1 MVKEYFELLGNYNK
15 EANNTLNSIIKNF
28 TEDQW
33 KRQFS
38 GYYKSIYEICSHIYF
53 WDLIDL
59 KRFRLLRDFVSLTD
73 ENVGKDFSNN
83 LNEYLQLK
91 NELNKKFLN
100 INDYIDLRI
109 NLDNITTDFINELM
123 EIDIESVLKYTTPE
137 GKFKP
142 ENGLFFEKKMSG
154 LLIHHF
160 DHGTHH
166 RGMISVYLDMIGI
179 ENDFSNDMFKYY

>member
-1 MVKEYFELLGNYNK
+1 MLKEYFELLVNYNK
-15 EANNTLNSIIKNF
+15 EANNSLSNIIMNF

-38 GYYKSIYEICSHIYF
+38 GYYKSIHEICSHIYF
-53 WDLIDL
+53 WDLIHL

-73 ENVGKDFSNN
+73 KNIGKDFSNN
-83 LNEYLQLK
+83 LNEYLKLK
-91 NELNKKFLN
+91 NELNKIFLN
-100 INDYIDLRI
+100 INEHINLRN
-109 NLDNITTDFINELM
+109 NLDNIIANFINELT
-123 EIDIESVLKYTTPE
+123 EIDIDAVLKFKTPE
-137 GKFKP
+137 GKFEP

-154 LLIHHF
+154 LLIHYF